1 MNDRETIREPLGQ
14 EILATLER
22 FSSVM
27 AVRLARMDLDQRER
41 YLASVSLLVTKLEQ
55 IEKPLRLVLRETAA
69 EALPILMQEL
79 SG

>member
-1 MNDRETIREPLGQ
+1 
-14 EILATLER
+14 
-22 FSSVM
+22 
-27 AVRLARMDLDQRER
+27 MDLDQRER

>member
-1 MNDRETIREPLGQ
+1 MNDRETIRETLGQ

-41 YLASVSLLVTKLEQ
+41 YLALVSLLVTKLEQ